1 MSKKFLSFVFA
12 SAVAISGCGI
22 SGESLGY
29 GALGGTAAG
38 AGTGAIIGA
47 VIANGDIATSAL
59 LGGAIGL
66 PVGIALGAYLDYN
79 SDARVS
85 ERKVAQIQKNAAEL
99 YARQRKLEDL
109 RDRIRDD
116 GPTGNPPE
124 SDRRYYYNGP
134 THGNYY
140 R

>member
-1 MSKKFLSFVFA
+1 MAKNFLSLVVA
-12 SAVAISGCGI
+12 SSIAVSGCGL
-22 SGESLGY
+22 SAESLGW

-79 SDARVS
+79 SDSRVS
-85 ERKVAQIQKNAAEL
+85 ERKVAQIQKNSAEI